1 MEPLMFDKIKDFLT
15 WGKVAFTIV
24 SVVGAFA
31 TFVAGKIYGASV
43 RDAEIEE
50 HTAQIKVHKDRLDG
64 HDTKFMSI
72 DMRVTATEAAQV
84 NLNESVR
91 KLESA
96 VAESNGKLDVLLHHL
111 IPNHTPAG
119 PK

>member
-1 MEPLMFDKIKDFLT
+1 MLEKIRDFLT
-15 WGKVAFTIV
+15 WGKVAFTVV
-24 SVVGAFA
+24 SLVGAFA

-50 HTAQIKVHKDRLDG
+50 HTAQIKVHSERLDG
-64 HDTKFMSI
+64 HDTKLISM
-72 DMRVTATEAAQV
+72 DMRVTAAEAAQASTG
-84 NLNESVR
+84 ESVR

-111 IPNHTPAG
+111 IPSYSAG